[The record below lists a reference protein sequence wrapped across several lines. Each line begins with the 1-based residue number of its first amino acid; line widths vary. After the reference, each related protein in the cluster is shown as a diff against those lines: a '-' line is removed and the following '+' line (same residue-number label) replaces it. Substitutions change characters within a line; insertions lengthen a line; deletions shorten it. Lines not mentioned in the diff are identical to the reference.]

1 MAELTDKEKF
11 VGAFHKFIAAVHR
24 DDSTGQSRQPYQWQI
39 SLMLYVEDT
48 HRWPERIAA
57 PTASGKTSVIDI
69 HVFLN
74 ALAGLAQCGDHDF
87 SWIDSGLS
95 RIPRR
100 LVLTVN
106 RRSLVD
112 DQYEEALA
120 LHRRIVEEAGSCE
133 DEETKE
139 ILLLARK
146 GLLARSSSQIFAE
159 DSGLEK
165 HGMQYSMLNVVEL
178 RGGMGSSGVDRNWRY
193 FPQTCAIVCATPDMF
208 GSRLLFRGYGTSR
221 VMRPL
226 EAGLFA
232 YDTVLIAD
240 EAHLS
245 RQLVETARQVSRLEH
260 FVKSPISQFVPPL
273 QVVSTTATQ
282 AEVAEDSTVIGVEAS
297 DFEIDG
303 ALARR
308 LTNPKPTIVDY
319 TSSSRAEMLTKIA
332 ERCCSLIQ
340 KAQHSDEAERGIIGC
355 VVNRVS
361 DAVTV
366 GKLLRQ
372 HLKHAGIGRPVESY
386 LGPMRGFEKQRVSA
400 KLKECFDTDA
410 FDNPQTPCC
419 IIGTQTLEVGVDAD
433 FYALVTELAPAAALV
448 QRAGRVNRQGKRPS
462 GHVYVFGLDPG
473 VDEKTRAKEAS
484 PYLPEDLSK
493 CGEWLRTLPLIGSS
507 DDSSSEVYDISA
519 WAVLSDTTA
528 PPSESSRRLLL
539 QRLEITDVE
548 NLSHTDEDLGADV
561 AMERLQQQPSDINL
575 WLRDDLDDDT
585 ETNASVVVRHLPV
598 DADAACMV
606 LEAAP
611 PTTLEQ
617 FPVRSLSQLFAKKDS
632 IAAYLDDNDS
642 SAQTQRRAFLFNAQ
656 RDEGSR
662 TVCVKDSDSFRA
674 AFAPGTI
681 VIVDDDV
688 PLFDSQ
694 AHVFDP
700 SSEFK
705 DTEVD
710 VLNST
715 DSAEYVVK
723 LDGNSSV
730 AREVQ
735 EYFETAVQ
743 TENET
748 ADAGL
753 EEEDVL
759 ADILHA
765 TSLHLDSDVSAD
777 GKRLRLDGVFSD
789 DEGSMLW
796 VVLSDSEVLSQ
807 TFQIQEIAVQNK
819 TVRLQGPE
827 GHEGHVSLRAKCLAL
842 QVGLP
847 DVFVG
852 IEQEAGLYHDE
863 GKKDSRFQT
872 LLRHGRSRGES
883 EEYWAKSRF
892 SGRQFEI
899 RYRTE
904 AQLRGWR
911 HEQRSVAEYLAIEF
925 GEPDDGFVELNPE
938 NSQRLLSARLIGTSH
953 GYGRSSFAHT
963 EKFLIPNA
971 ADADPAVIA
980 WSKRLFDEGE
990 WETLIQITNETFG
1003 FWGSAYLEALLRAAD
1018 ITVSMEGR

>member
-1 MAELTDKEKF
+1 MAELTDKEKL
-11 VGAFHKFIAAVHR
+11 VAAFRKFIAAVHR

-39 SLMLYVEDT
+39 RLMLHVADT
-48 HRWPERIAA
+48 LRWPERIAA

-69 HVFLN
+69 QVFLN
-74 ALAGLAQCGDHDF
+74 ALAGLAQCGDPDF
-87 SWIDSGLS
+87 SWIGSGLS

-120 LHRRIVEEAGSCE
+120 LHCRIVDGADSCE

-146 GLLARSSSQIFAE
+146 GLLARSSSHIFTE
-159 DSGLEK
+159 DPSLEK
-165 HGMQYSMLNVVEL
+165 HGAQYSILNVVEL

-221 VMRPL
+221 AMRPL

-245 RQLVETARQVSRLEH
+245 RQLVETARQVTRLEH
-260 FVKSPISQFVPPL
+260 FVKSPIPQFVPEL

-282 AEVAEDSTVIGVEAS
+282 AEAAEDSTVVGVEAS

-303 ALARR
+303 ALSRR
-308 LTNPKPTIVDY
+308 LTSPKPTILDL
-319 TSSSRAEMLTKIA
+319 TSSSRAEILTKIA
-332 ERCCSLIQ
+332 ERCFSLIQ
-340 KAQHSDEAERGIIGC
+340 ETQHGDAAEKGIVGC

-366 GKLLRQ
+366 GKQLRQ
-372 HLKHAGIGRPVESY
+372 LLKNAGIERPVESY
-386 LGPMRGFEKQRVSA
+386 LGPMLGFEKQRVSA
-400 KLKECFDTDA
+400 KLKEWFDADA

-448 QRAGRVNRQGKRPS
+448 QRAGRVNRQGKRP
-462 GHVYVFGLDPG
+462 GGYVYVFGLNPG
-473 VDEKTRAKEAS
+473 VDEKTRAKEAA
-484 PYLPEDLSK
+484 PYLPEDLFK
-493 CGEWLRTLPLIGSS
+493 CGEWLRTLPLTEPS
-507 DDSSSEVYDISA
+507 DDPSAEAYDISA
-519 WAVLSDTTA
+519 WAVLSDISA

-561 AMERLQQQPSDINL
+561 AMEGLQQQPSDINL

-598 DADAACMV
+598 DADVACMV

-632 IAAYLDDNDS
+632 IAAYLDDSGS
-642 SAQTQRRAFLFNAQ
+642 SAQTQRRVFLFNAQ

-674 AFAPGTI
+674 AFVPGTI
-681 VIVDDDV
+681 VIVDDDA

-715 DSAEYVVK
+715 YSAEYVVE
-723 LDGNSSV
+723 LDGNSGV
-730 AREVQ
+730 ARTVK

-743 TENET
+743 SESET
-748 ADAGL
+748 PDAGL
-753 EEEDVL
+753 DAKDVI
-759 ADILHA
+759 ADILQA
-765 TSLHLDSDVSAD
+765 TQSRLGFDVSD
-777 GKRLRLDGVFSD
+777 DDKRLHLDGVFSD

-827 GHEGHVSLRAKCLAL
+827 GHEGHVSLRAKCLAA

-847 DVFVG
+847 DIFAS

-883 EEYWAKSRF
+883 EDYWAKSRF

-925 GEPDDGFVELNPE
+925 GDPDDGFVELRPE

-953 GYGRSSFAHT
+953 GHGRSSFAHT

>member
-11 VGAFHKFIAAVHR
+11 VGAFRKFIAAVHR

-74 ALAGLAQCGDHDF
+74 ALAGLAQYGDHDF

-120 LHRRIVEEAGSCE
+120 LHRRIVEEADSCE

-159 DSGLEK
+159 DSSLEK

-208 GSRLLFRGYGTSR
+208 GSRLLFRGYGTSK

-260 FVKSPISQFVPPL
+260 FVKSPISQFVPAL

-282 AEVAEDSTVIGVEAS
+282 AEVAEDSTVVGVEAS
-297 DFEIDG
+297 DFEIDR

-340 KAQHSDEAERGIIGC
+340 KAQHGDEAERGIIGC

-372 HLKHAGIGRPVESY
+372 HLKHVGIDRPVESY

-473 VDEKTRAKEAS
+473 VDEKTQAKEAS

-777 GKRLRLDGVFSD
+777 GKRLRLDGIFSD

-796 VVLSDSEVLSQ
+796 IVLSDSEVLSQ

-847 DVFVG
+847 DVFAG

-953 GYGRSSFAHT
+953 GHGRSSFAHT

-990 WETLIQITNETFG
+990 WETLIQITNETLG